1 MEGWAATNPY
11 SPPTGDIEYREPRRP
26 EVFARALYSPRQML
40 AASLFGSFLIGL
52 LMLWLNY
59 RAMALKRQARLALLV
74 GIPLA
79 IFWVTILP
87 SMRLGP
93 VFAMVAGFQFYGF
106 CNPIQGPAVYRHY
119 AAGGQRRSNWMV
131 AGFVFMS
138 VVLGLLIQAVND
150 MRAVGL

>member
-1 MEGWAATNPY
+1 VEGGIAINPY
-11 SPPTGDIEYREPRRP
+11 SPPTGDIEYAAPPRP
-26 EVFARALYSPRQML
+26 EAFPRALYSPRQML
-40 AASLFGSFLIGL
+40 AGSLFGSFLIGL

-59 RAMALKRQARLALLV
+59 RVMDKKRQARLTLLF

-87 SMRLGP
+87 SMRLGS
-93 VFAMVAGFQFYGF
+93 VFAMAANLQFYGF

-131 AGFVFMS
+131 AGFVLMS
-138 VVLGLLIQAVND
+138 LVLGAVIQAVND
-150 MRAVGL
+150 ARSLGL